1 MTRDLAVAVA
11 ARAAARDNGPM
22 DPYAVLGLDA
32 GASVDEA
39 ARAYRE
45 LAKRFHPDRAGDAG
59 WRRWSSSTSPT
70 SCCARAQRPGA
81 GGGRWRRRGP
91 AGERGAGARRRGPG
105 AWLPEAMRRALGRE
119 LLEALEADEPVALV
133 TPAATWASP
142 STLLAVT
149 DRRLLWLL
157 DDAVGNRV
165 RSLRFRDTAH
175 AEQQLVWPRRTRAR
189 LSVEPRFGAKRWT
202 FSDLRPATA
211 EAIAGPRA
219 RGVAARAGRDH
230 GSGAM
235 SHPAVRR
242 RAMIF

>member
-1 MTRDLAVAVA
+1 
-11 ARAAARDNGPM
+11 M

-32 GASVDEA
+32 DASLDDA

-45 LAKRFHPDRAGDAG
+45 LAKRFHPDRAGDA
-59 WRRWSSSTSPT
+59 
-70 SCCARAQRPGA
+70 AMAQMVQLNVAYELLRAEQRPGA
-81 GGGRWRRRGP
+81 RAPVASSAAPTGGG
-91 AGERGAGARRRGPG
+91 GARRGPG
-105 AWLPEAMRRALGRE
+105 HWLPDAMRRALGRE
-119 LLEALEADEPVALV
+119 LLEALETDEPVRLV

-175 AEQQLVWPRRTRAR
+175 AQQTLVWPRRTRAR
-189 LSVEPRFGAKRWT
+189 LSVEPKFGGKRWT

-211 EAIAGPRA
+211 EAIAGH
-219 RGVAARAGRDH
+219 VRAGLPVGRLP
-230 GSGAM
+230 G
-235 SHPAVRR
+235 
-242 RAMIF
+242 